1 MTCREAQL
9 LIIEILSGSTP
20 PDQRRRV
27 EAHLATCAAC
37 RADAARVEQT
47 MGLLRGVP
55 EARLRDDLW
64 DGFMAALETRLAAEQ
79 RRPWARLHRWLR
91 QPLHAWVGAAAA
103 AVLIVGLLTALI
115 PPGRPLAPAGR
126 ISDDGSAQIME
137 MVSPQVVE
145 GIPAMDASLSVWKA
159 GLGAGGVSYE
169 LTGGR

>member
-1 MTCREAQL
+1 MTCRDAQL
-9 LIIEILSGSTP
+9 LIIEILSGSAP

-47 MGLLRGVP
+47 MGLLHGMP
-55 EARLRDDLW
+55 EARVRDDLW
-64 DGFMAALETRLAAEQ
+64 DGFMTTLETRLAVER
-79 RRPWARLHRWLR
+79 RRPSARLRRWLR
-91 QPLHAWVGAAAA
+91 RPLHAWATAAAA
-103 AVLIVGLLTALI
+103 AALVVGLGTAVMV
-115 PPGRPLAPAGR
+115 PGRSTLATDR
-126 ISDDGSAQIME
+126 LLDDASVQIRE
-137 MVSPQVVE
+137 MVSPQVIE